1 MIRFFI
7 LISLLIHVSSKPA
20 STKKWLT
27 LNGRPPTI
35 MARGGLSG
43 VFPESSFLA
52 IQMAMDFGT
61 KGTVLYCNLQL
72 TKDGVGLCQEDMN
85 LQVSTNIDMKFPND
99 EKTYKINGK
108 DVKGWFAVDYTIDDM
123 LKANVTGMQTVL
135 NRPDFLDDM
144 FPLLTVEEIFQND
157 FSSFWLNVQ
166 NAAFYSQQKL
176 NLASYIQGEKSF
188 RKVKYISCAEI
199 DFLKTMNGKVNKV
212 RTQLIFVFR
221 GKDEI
226 EPSTNQTY
234 GSILENLASVKAF
247 ASGIVVPKDYIW
259 PVNKAKYLE
268 DPTTL
273 VPDAHE
279 LGLQVYATG
288 FANDFLNVFNYS
300 YDPIAEYLNFIDA
313 PQFSVDG
320 VITDFANTA
329 ASAIDKPLI
338 ISHNGASGIYSNCT
352 DLAYEE
358 ALTDGAD
365 IIDCKVQMTKDG
377 MAFCMGSADLAGET
391 TAVATFQTRVA
402 TIPEIQVRPGIFSFD
417 LTWSEVQTLKPQ
429 LGSPFGMQQKYPRN
443 PAYKNA
449 GKLVTLGQFL
459 ELAKTKAAYGI
470 LINIEVSISSFHFTW
485 KIDVIHSNCYPA
497 MLTNM
502 YLQNAAYLAA
512 KKGLDIIGAVNAALS
527 KASLDKESTLQVL
540 IQSDDTSVLSKFKT
554 VPSYQRV
561 FAITNDIGDAP
572 MQSIDEIKKFA
583 DAVNILRQSVIVVN
597 QGGTRTQGLIKSVTN
612 VVEELKR
619 ANLTVYIS
627 VMRNEF
633 FSLAFDYMADPTVEI
648 ATFAEF
654 NMDGLVSEYPATVNR
669 YFTNV
674 CSDLDTTPYVIA
686 IQPPYLIQLLGN
698 IPGPASAPN
707 PPLKPADV
715 VDPALPPVAKITD
728 ADSTPAAPGSDKK
741 SSSALLN
748 ADVLGSFLVA
758 SLVLGFLCK
767 GY

>member
-1 MIRFFI
+1 M
-7 LISLLIHVSSKPA
+7 
-20 STKKWLT
+20 
-27 LNGRPPTI
+27 
-35 MARGGLSG
+35 
-43 VFPESSFLA
+43 
-52 IQMAMDFGT
+52 
-61 KGTVLYCNLQL
+61 
-72 TKDGVGLCQEDMN
+72 
-85 LQVSTNIDMKFPND
+85 
-99 EKTYKINGK
+99 
-108 DVKGWFAVDYTIDDM
+108 
-123 LKANVTGMQTVL
+123 
-135 NRPDFLDDM
+135 
-144 FPLLTVEEIFQND
+144 
-157 FSSFWLNVQ
+157 
-166 NAAFYSQQKL
+166 
-176 NLASYIQGEKSF
+176 
-188 RKVKYISCAEI
+188 
-199 DFLKTMNGKVNKV
+199 
-212 RTQLIFVFR
+212 
-221 GKDEI
+221 
-226 EPSTNQTY
+226 
-234 GSILENLASVKAF
+234 
-247 ASGIVVPKDYIW
+247 
-259 PVNKAKYLE
+259 
-268 DPTTL
+268 
-273 VPDAHE
+273 
-279 LGLQVYATG
+279 
-288 FANDFLNVFNYS
+288 
-300 YDPIAEYLNFIDA
+300 
-313 PQFSVDG
+313 
-320 VITDFANTA
+320 
-329 ASAIDKPLI
+329 
-338 ISHNGASGIYSNCT
+338 
-352 DLAYEE
+352 
-358 ALTDGAD
+358 
-365 IIDCKVQMTKDG
+365 
-377 MAFCMGSADLAGET
+377 
-391 TAVATFQTRVA
+391 
-402 TIPEIQVRPGIFSFD
+402 
-417 LTWSEVQTLKPQ
+417 
-429 LGSPFGMQQKYPRN
+429 GSPFGMQQKYPRN

-449 GKLVTLGQFL
+449 GKLVSLGQFL

-669 YFTNV
+669 YFSKYYKCKLFLIDQSFFFFVGIRVLIYPTDNNGFCFGLAANV

>member
-1 MIRFFI
+1 MKKMIRFFI

-329 ASAIDKPLI
+329 ASAIECFATYRDVNFTKKNKPLI

-470 LINIEVSISSFHFTW
+470 LINIE
-485 KIDVIHSNCYPA
+485 
-497 MLTNM
+497 
-502 YLQNAAYLAA
+502 NAAYLAA